1 MNVLAFII
9 LAVMLA
15 AYILTDGYDLGIG
28 VVAPAVARSDDERAE
43 AMRSIGPFWHGNEVW
58 LIAAGGALFA
68 LFPLAYASSLSGF
81 YLPFMVVLWL
91 LIVRGMAMQLRGHFG
106 NILWHN
112 FWDAA
117 FFLSSTLLAV
127 VFGVALGNLVRGL
140 PLDAKGY
147 FDGSFSILLNPYALG
162 IGVFSLAALALH
174 GACFAAM
181 RMNGLAAARA
191 KRVTGMIWWVVLIA
205 YIGMSLATWLGRP
218 LPLAHEMWIA
228 ALPILSIAALIVVR
242 QANASGTPAKAF
254 IASCAFLATLLA
266 EAATTMFPY
275 IVPAL
280 PGRHGLSIYDSTPSP
295 TALYS
300 ALAVTIVG
308 LVISVSYTVVI
319 FGRMLGMPAETARED

>member
-15 AYILTDGYDLGIG
+15 VYILTDGYDVGIG
-28 VVAPAVARSDDERAE
+28 VIAPAVARSDDERA
-43 AMRSIGPFWHGNEVW
+43 ALMHGIGPFWHGNEVW
-58 LIAAGGALFA
+58 LIAAGGTLFA

-81 YLPFMVVLWL
+81 YLPFMLVLWL

-127 VFGVALGNLVRGL
+127 IFGIALGNLVRGL
-140 PLDAKGY
+140 PLDSTGY
-147 FDGSFSILLNPYALG
+147 FSGSFGILLNPYAVG

-181 RMNGLAAARA
+181 RISGPAAARA
-191 KRVTGMIWWVVLIA
+191 KRVTSAIWWVVLIA
-205 YIGMSLATWLGRP
+205 YVGMSLATWLVRP
-218 LPLAHEMWIA
+218 LPVAREMWIA
-228 ALPILSIAALIVVR
+228 VLPILSIAALVLVR
-242 QANASGTPAKAF
+242 QTNASGKPSKAF
-254 IASCAFLATLLA
+254 IASSVFLATLLA
-266 EAATTMFPY
+266 EAATAMFPY

-295 TALYS
+295 TALFS

-308 LVISVSYTVVI
+308 LVISASYTVVV
-319 FGRMLGMPAETARED
+319 FGRMLSRPAEIARED